1 MCTFWLKRCV
11 VCTGAG
17 SSASTAIRNS
27 VAPVAIHY
35 PPFPETLLDL
45 QVLDL

>member
-1 MCTFWLKRCV
+1 VHFLAKTLRYLDRS
-11 VCTGAG
+11 G

-45 QVLDL
+45 QVLDP